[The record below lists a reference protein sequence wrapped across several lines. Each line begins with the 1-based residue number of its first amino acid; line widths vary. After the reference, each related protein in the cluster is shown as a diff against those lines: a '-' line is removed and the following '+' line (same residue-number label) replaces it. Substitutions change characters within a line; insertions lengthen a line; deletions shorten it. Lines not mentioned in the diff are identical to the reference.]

1 MVEMKKATQIILLS
15 ILQNKHSSAKSSE
28 KHIEP
33 YSLQTSG
40 KSPSLNFFLY
50 QNKKKHH
57 NYPSFCTII

>member
-1 MVEMKKATQIILLS
+1 MVEMKEATQIILLS

-33 YSLQTSG
+33 YSLQISG

-57 NYPSFCTII
+57 NYPSFCSTI